1 MLSNLAATAFFISIG
16 TIIPVTVLYGA
27 TYGAIAC
34 GITVVFAILSIG
46 A

>member
-1 MLSNLAATAFFISIG
+1 
-16 TIIPVTVLYGA
+16 VTVLYGA

-34 GITVVFAILSIG
+34 GITVVFAILCIG